1 MKIAIIGGAGHIGLP
16 LSLVLAKRNN
26 IVIVDP
32 SENVLKIKKKIAP
45 FEDKGIEKYLKNKNI
60 HKNISY
66 SNDINLLKPNFVD
79 AIIIAIGTPLDEW
92 GNPVTADLEK
102 ICLKS
107 VNKLKKNGIIIL
119 RSTVTP
125 GFSKKIFNNIK
136 KNKKKINIAY
146 CPERIAQGKSFTEL
160 FKFAQIV
167 GIEKNNKSTFVKVK
181 KIFNK
186 ISPKFF
192 LTDTTTAE
200 LVKLF
205 ANFWRYSTFAISNQ
219 IYMTANQFGCS
230 ANEIINLIRYKY
242 PRSHGIQS
250 PGFAA
255 GPCLY
260 KDTQQ
265 LVASLNNNFIMG
277 SAAISINEGIA
288 YTVSDMAINLSKKKD
303 ILILGASFKPNCDDH
318 RSSLSFKLYKILS
331 LRKKENVYLHDPYVK
346 HPKVINNLKNIN
358 IKNSFVIVASPHD
371 IYDKIFKKFKNK
383 KNIINIWND

>member
-1 MKIAIIGGAGHIGLP
+1 
-16 LSLVLAKRNN
+16 
-26 IVIVDP
+26 
-32 SENVLKIKKKIAP
+32 
-45 FEDKGIEKYLKNKNI
+45 
-60 HKNISY
+60 
-66 SNDINLLKPNFVD
+66 
-79 AIIIAIGTPLDEW
+79 
-92 GNPVTADLEK
+92 
-102 ICLKS
+102 
-107 VNKLKKNGIIIL
+107 
-119 RSTVTP
+119 
-125 GFSKKIFNNIK
+125 
-136 KNKKKINIAY
+136 
-146 CPERIAQGKSFTEL
+146 
-160 FKFAQIV
+160 
-167 GIEKNNKSTFVKVK
+167 
-181 KIFNK
+181 
-186 ISPKFF
+186 
-192 LTDTTTAE
+192 
-200 LVKLF
+200 
-205 ANFWRYSTFAISNQ
+205 
-219 IYMTANQFGCS
+219 MTANQFGCS

-371 IYDKIFKKFKNK
+371 IYDKILKKFKNK

>member
-26 IVIVDP
+26 IFIVDP
-32 SENVLKIKKKIAP
+32 SENILKIKKKIAP

-66 SNDINLLKPNFVD
+66 SNDISLLKSNFVD
-79 AIIIAIGTPLDEW
+79 VIIIAIGTPLDEW
-92 GNPVTADLEK
+92 GNPVTAELEK
-102 ICLKS
+102 ICSKS

-167 GIEKNNKSTFVKVK
+167 GIENNNKSTFAKVK

-186 ISPKFF
+186 VSPKFF

-230 ANEIINLIRYKY
+230 ANEIIKLTGFEPSTKGLSELGGCVANAAANSNYF
-242 PRSHGIQS
+242 SNS
-250 PGFAA
+250 FAA
-255 GPCLY
+255 TYGIIPGSFL
-260 KDTQQ
+260 
-265 LVASLNNNFIMG
+265 ASKLSGEFKIRMPKNPIRLFQSFGGGLFMG
-277 SAAISINEGIA
+277 YGAGLAIGCTLGSFFSAIPS
-288 YTVSDMAINLSKKKD
+288 M
-303 ILILGASFKPNCDDH
+303 
-318 RSSLSFKLYKILS
+318 SLSGWLFGLS
-331 LRKKENVYLHDPYVK
+331 LA
-346 HPKVINNLKNIN
+346 IGA
-358 IKNSFVIVASPHD
+358 FFGT
-371 IYDKIFKKFKNK
+371 KI
-383 KNIINIWND
+383 ISRI